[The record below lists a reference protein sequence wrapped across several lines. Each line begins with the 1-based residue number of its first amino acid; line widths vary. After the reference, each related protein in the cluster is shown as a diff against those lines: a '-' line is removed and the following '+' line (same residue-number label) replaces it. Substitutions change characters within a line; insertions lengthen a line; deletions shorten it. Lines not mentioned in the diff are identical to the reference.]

1 MWSPID
7 ATKSLDAAGYTLML
21 TKATGSPLL
30 VNGTFTASTSTV
42 NYSGG
47 TSNGIATTTYY
58 NLTVNTAGTLTGN
71 VTSTNLLTI
80 NTGKSL
86 AGATFN
92 LTLTKAG
99 SPLVISGTGVFSANT
114 STVYYNPTVG
124 GSLTIPTTTFYNL
137 MIGNANNTS
146 TLAGP
151 VTVSST

>member
-1 MWSPID
+1 
-7 ATKSLDAAGYTLML
+7 ML

-92 LTLTKAG
+92 LTPDQSHWLAALNQRHRCLHRQHFNVIYAGATSNGIATTTYYNLT
-99 SPLVISGTGVFSANT
+99 VDTDGTLTGNAT
-114 STVYYNPTVG
+114 STNL
-124 GSLTIPTTTFYNL
+124 LTI
-137 MIGNANNTS
+137 NTGKS
-146 TLAGP
+146 LAGA
-151 VTVSST
+151 TFNLT